1 MGNVEAYRME
11 LWRFGNWLENFQIVW
26 TGDKEWREG
35 MDKLEGVWQVPCC
48 FILIIVSIILIY
60 STFDC

>member
-1 MGNVEAYRME
+1 MVEQAYRQNAQTRPMGNVEAYRME

-35 MDKLEGVWQVPCC
+35 MDKLEGVW
-48 FILIIVSIILIY
+48 
-60 STFDC
+60 